1 MWICMGCAGLLPA
14 QELRLGI
21 PLSHAIAPTRLA
33 VSDDGTKAASGSP
46 DHSIL
51 LRETE
56 TGKALQRFN
65 GHQAAISGLQFLSND
80 RLLSWSSDGTLKI
93 WSCRNHLQPLR
104 HSLEAHRSP
113 VTRVLPFQKI
123 LLSSDESGLIISW
136 DTANGKRLQ
145 NLQAHQGALLALHAL
160 PDGRIFSAS
169 AQDGWKVWT
178 IDKQQLQLQ
187 HSGNLPAQT
196 ALLEVAA
203 DGTLFLCTR
212 DARTAILPYRN
223 GQYEDEASLI
233 QLPVSEAERRRFTP
247 MFAFRRNGGNWIC
260 FSAGAICAVSPDG
273 KTTLLSESAHAR
285 LLHATLQP
293 SNEAIWYSR
302 NDGSIYQLLQT
313 KEQRFYNSSTEQAE
327 HFIPTSNGSLL
338 ALLGG
343 RFTALDAQGRI
354 AFRESEPAPLSMLS
368 GSLHASGWV
377 YTVSTDHR
385 IRIWDPDN
393 GRLVQQLIGH
403 TGTVLSIASDKSGKN
418 LISGGRDGKLVL
430 WNADHG
436 KPEWQ
441 LQFKSPVVS
450 VCAGTK
456 PQSAYAVLADGSLY
470 RIEQQTSTQLEK
482 RLLTAERF
490 SGQRFQL
497 LSHPESDKLLVWNP
511 DGRCDLH
518 RLSDGKLLGR
528 YRNTGGLRAVAL
540 HANGPVF
547 ASADG
552 RIASASWRSFRKA
565 KELLQRSSP
574 IQHLRML
581 GGDTLA
587 CVTADG
593 MAHVFSLRRGFLAKQ
608 TLHPGNSINLEVSGQ
623 RLVSADADGNY
634 GLWNWK
640 SGEPAITGRHNGGL
654 MSALLFRDGQYLLLA
669 GMDQFLALHDASD
682 AHLLL
687 RLLPLAGR
695 DWISLHSSG
704 LFDATQGAMEN
715 MFWIRGERILE
726 FARLKTRF
734 WEPGLWHQVVQRQ
747 KLRDV
752 QGFDRIALHP
762 DLQFGEAKNGL
773 LPVRLRKNDGGIGRV
788 AVYINGKEISADAR
802 GAGFNAQAD
811 SATLQIDLRKHPFLL
826 PGQENEILVKTW
838 TVDGLVESRG
848 AVTRYTAP
856 LNTGTNTKAPRFFGI
871 VCGTGAYRNSDIN
884 LRYSVPD
891 ATAIAAGIA
900 EGANKLFG
908 AANTQVR
915 LFTQPGPRP
924 GSRENLQLAFDS
936 IAALAKPEDIVFIYL
951 SGHGINTGGEDGEFC
966 YLLPEAFS
974 ADAAAYTDQQ
984 LRQRVSLGTG
994 ELSRMLNKVAALKQ
1008 VLIIDACGSG
1018 KAVDN
1023 LAGKREIAPVQ
1034 IRAFDRMR
1042 DRTGTF
1048 ILSGCAAD
1056 AVSYEAS
1063 RYGQGLL
1070 TYALLQGMAGASL
1083 KDAGL
1088 LDVANWFQYARDR
1101 VPELARGIGG
1111 LQEPQMLLPRGGSI
1125 DIALV
1130 DEQVRRRIPLA
1141 QVKPVFIQSLVQ
1153 DEAAFEDVLKIG
1165 ELLDRRL
1172 FELSSRGIT
1181 APIAFFEVKRFEQA
1195 CQLFGR
1201 YSREGERIVFKGKI
1215 KCPDGEVPLNISENN
1230 ADALV
1235 TKLMEQV
1242 GQVK

>member
-33 VSDDGTKAASGSP
+33 VSDDGNRAASGSP

-80 RLLSWSSDGTLKI
+80 RLLSWSTDGTLKI
-93 WSCRNHLQPLR
+93 WSCRAQLQPLR

-113 VTRVLPFQKI
+113 VTRVLPFQQL
-123 LLSSDESGLIISW
+123 LLSSDENSHILSW
-136 DTANGKRLQ
+136 DTANGQLLQ
-145 NLQAHQGALLALHAL
+145 DLNAHAGPLLALHSL
-160 PDGRIFSAS
+160 PDGRVFSAS
-169 AQDGWKVWT
+169 AQDGWKIWT
-178 IDKQQLQLQ
+178 LEKLQLQLQ
-187 HSGNLPAQT
+187 HSGKLPAQT
-196 ALLEVAA
+196 ALLEIAE

-212 DARTAILPYRN
+212 DARAAILPYRN
-223 GQYEDEASLI
+223 GRYEDEAPLI
-233 QLPVSEAERRRFTP
+233 QLPISDAERHRFSP
-247 MFAFRRNGGNWIC
+247 QFAFRRNTGNWIC
-260 FSAGAICAVSPDG
+260 FSAGAICSVSPDAN
-273 KTTLLSESAHAR
+273 TTLLSESAYTR
-285 LLHATLQP
+285 LLHATMQP
-293 SNEAIWYSR
+293 SNEAIWFSR

-313 KEQRFYNSSTEQAE
+313 TEQRFYNSSADQAE
-327 HFIPTSNGSLL
+327 LFLPTRNGGLL

-343 RFTALDAQGRI
+343 RFIALDAQGRI
-354 AFRESEPAPLSMLS
+354 AFRESEPAPLSLLS

-393 GRLVQQLIGH
+393 GRLVQNLTGH
-403 TGTVLSIASDKSGKN
+403 TGTVLSIASDQSGKH

-430 WNADHG
+430 WNTDKG
-436 KPEWQ
+436 KIESAI
-441 LQFKSPVVS
+441 QFESPVMS
-450 VCAGTK
+450 VCAAFA
-456 PQSAYAVLADGSLY
+456 PISAYAALADGSVY
-470 RIEQQTSTQLEK
+470 RVFQSANSFEK
-482 RLLTAERF
+482 LRIASESYTGRGA
-490 SGQRFQL
+490 QL
-497 LSHPESDKLLVWNP
+497 LSHPQSDKLLIWNA

-528 YRNTGGLRAVAL
+528 YRNASGIRVVAL

-547 ASADG
+547 AYADG
-552 RIASASWRSFRKA
+552 HVVVASWRSFKNT
-565 KELLQRSSP
+565 KELLRLSST
-574 IQHLRML
+574 IHQLRTL

-587 CVTADG
+587 CVAADG
-593 MAHVFSLRRGFLAKQ
+593 MLHLFSLQRGFLAKQ
-608 TLHPGNSINLEVSGQ
+608 KMHPGNSINLEVSGN
-623 RLVSADADGNY
+623 RLVSADAEGNY

-640 SGEPAITGRHNGGL
+640 SGEPAITDRHTGGL
-654 MSALLFRDGQYLLLA
+654 MSAMLFRDGQYLLLA

-682 AHLLL
+682 AHVLL

-726 FARLKTRF
+726 FARLKARF

-762 DLQFGEAKNGL
+762 DLQFGEARNGL
-773 LPVRLRKNDGGIGRV
+773 LPVHLRKNDGGIGRV

-811 SATLQIDLRKHPFLL
+811 SATLQIDLRQHPFLL

-848 AVTRYTAP
+848 AVARYTAP
-856 LNTGTNTKAPRFFGI
+856 VSKSTNTKAPRFFGI

-891 ATAIAAGIA
+891 ATAIAAGIT

-966 YLLPEAFS
+966 YLLPDAFS
-974 ADAAAYTDQQ
+974 ADAAAYTDPQ

-1130 DEQVRRRIPLA
+1130 DEQVRRRIPIA

-1165 ELLDRRL
+1165 EMLDRRL

-1201 YSREGERIVFKGKI
+1201 YSREGDRIVFKGKI
-1215 KCPDGEVPLNISENN
+1215 KCPDGEIPVSISESSTET
-1230 ADALV
+1230 LV
-1235 TKLMEQV
+1235 TRLMEQV
-1242 GQVK
+1242 TQVK

>member
-1 MWICMGCAGLLPA
+1 MSVWAYGNG
-14 QELRLGI
+14 RLD
-21 PLSHAIAPTRLA
+21 
-33 VSDDGTKAASGSP
+33 SDAAWN
-46 DHSIL
+46 
-51 LRETE
+51 
-56 TGKALQRFN
+56 A
-65 GHQAAISGLQFLSND
+65 
-80 RLLSWSSDGTLKI
+80 
-93 WSCRNHLQPLR
+93 
-104 HSLEAHRSP
+104 
-113 VTRVLPFQKI
+113 
-123 LLSSDESGLIISW
+123 
-136 DTANGKRLQ
+136 
-145 NLQAHQGALLALHAL
+145 
-160 PDGRIFSAS
+160 
-169 AQDGWKVWT
+169 
-178 IDKQQLQLQ
+178 
-187 HSGNLPAQT
+187 
-196 ALLEVAA
+196 
-203 DGTLFLCTR
+203 
-212 DARTAILPYRN
+212 
-223 GQYEDEASLI
+223 
-233 QLPVSEAERRRFTP
+233 LPVSESERNRFVP
-247 MFAFRRNGGNWIC
+247 MHAFRKADGSWLLFSGGAVVERNN
-260 FSAGAICAVSPDG
+260 AGQMR
-273 KTTLLSESAHAR
+273 LLSEKPYAR
-285 LLHATLQP
+285 LLHAVYDP
-293 SNEAIWYSR
+293 ASNNCWYSCS
-302 NDGSIYQLLQT
+302 DGIIYSLGAGKARQCYTSTAEDLP
-313 KEQRFYNSSTEQAE
+313 EQ
-327 HFIPTSNGSLL
+327 FIPERGRLL
-338 ALLGG
+338 CLLGG
-343 RFTALDAQGRI
+343 RFTAIDTMGNFI
-354 AFRESEPAPLSMLS
+354 YRESEPAPLSMLS

-393 GRLVQQLIGH
+393 GRLVQNLTGH
-403 TGTVLSIASDKSGKN
+403 TGTVLSIASDQSGKH

-430 WNADHG
+430 WNTDKG
-436 KPEWQ
+436 KIASAI
-441 LQFKSPVVS
+441 QFESPIMS
-450 VCAGTK
+450 VCAAFA
-456 PQSAYAVLADGSLY
+456 PMSAYAALADGSVY
-470 RIEQQTSTQLEK
+470 RVFQSANSLEK
-482 RLLTAERF
+482 LRIASESYTGR
-490 SGQRFQL
+490 GVQL
-497 LSHPESDKLLVWNP
+497 LSHPQSDKLLIWNA

-528 YRNTGGLRAVAL
+528 YRNASGIRVVAL

-547 ASADG
+547 AYADG
-552 RIASASWRSFRKA
+552 RVVVASWRSFKKT
-565 KELLQRSSP
+565 KELLRLSST
-574 IQHLRML
+574 IHQLRRL

-587 CVTADG
+587 CVAADG
-593 MAHVFSLRRGFLAKQ
+593 ILHLFSLQRGFLATQKM
-608 TLHPGNSINLEVSGQ
+608 HPGNSINLEVSGH
-623 RLVSADADGNY
+623 RLVSADAEGNY
-634 GLWNWK
+634 AVWNWK
-640 SGEPAITGRHNGGL
+640 SGEPAITGRHTGGL
-654 MSALLFRDGQYLLLA
+654 MSAILFRDGQYLLLA

-682 AHLLL
+682 AHVLL

-726 FARLKTRF
+726 FARLKARF

-762 DLQFGEAKNGL
+762 DLQFGEARNGL
-773 LPVRLRKNDGGIGRV
+773 LPVHLRKNDGGIGRV

-811 SATLQIDLRKHPFLL
+811 SATLQIDLRQHPFLL

-856 LNTGTNTKAPRFFGI
+856 VSTSTSTKSPRFFGI

-891 ATAIAAGIA
+891 ATAIAAGIT

-966 YLLPEAFS
+966 YLLPDAFS
-974 ADAAAYTDQQ
+974 ADAAAYTDPQ
-984 LRQRVSLGTG
+984 LRKRVSLGTG

-1111 LQEPQMLLPRGGSI
+1111 LQEPQMLLPRSGSI

-1130 DEQVRRRIPLA
+1130 DEQVRRRIPIA

-1165 ELLDRRL
+1165 EMLDRRL

-1201 YSREGERIVFKGKI
+1201 YSREGDRIIFKGKI
-1215 KCPDGEVPLNISENN
+1215 KCPDGEIPVSISESSTET
-1230 ADALV
+1230 LV
-1235 TKLMEQV
+1235 TRLMEQV
-1242 GQVK
+1242 TQVK